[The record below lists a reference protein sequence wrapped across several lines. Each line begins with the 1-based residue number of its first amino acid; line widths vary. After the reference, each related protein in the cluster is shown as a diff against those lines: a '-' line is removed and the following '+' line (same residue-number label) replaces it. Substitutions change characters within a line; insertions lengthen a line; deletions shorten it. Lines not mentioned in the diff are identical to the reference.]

1 LIQQRGPTSSR
12 MLETE
17 HGSAEAEESTRQTFP
32 VYGSFGLPVNR
43 HGAETTR
50 FCCYFRLLSLP
61 FHEKLFEFPSVSLIN
76 VKQHRFLFILSAEAQ
91 VSHPTPGLL
100 SLTDEKHQFP

>member
-1 LIQQRGPTSSR
+1 MVQQRGPTSSR

-43 HGAETTR
+43 HDTETTL
-50 FCCYFRLLSLP
+50 FCSYFSLLRLA
-61 FHEKLFEFPSVSLIN
+61 FYQKLFEFPALGLIN
-76 VKQHRFLFILSAEAQ
+76 VQQHGFPFILSAEGQ
-91 VSHPTPGLL
+91 VSHAAAGLF
-100 SLTDEKHQFP
+100 SLANQKHQFP